1 MGGTPTNINTE
12 VLDADN
18 NVVPG
23 LMAIGEGHVSV
34 HGANSIRI

>member
-23 LMAIGEGHVSV
+23 LMAIGRGHVYQFMEL
-34 HGANSIRI
+34 ID